1 MSEQDRD
8 LASMDDADVDRHR
21 VVQSVIQE
29 VIDSLAG
36 DAEGRDPAELRA
48 ELTAG
53 LAARGIG
60 EQPPRWVETV
70 AERLSAGHRY
80 VEDAHRAEPP
90 L

>member
-8 LASMDDADVDRHR
+8 LASMDDADRHR

-29 VIDSLAG
+29 VIDSLAR